1 MEGAKG
7 RGGGGGG
14 KGRIKEEDDHVL
26 KCNTRFAE
34 NVINFD

>member
-7 RGGGGGG
+7 RGGGGG